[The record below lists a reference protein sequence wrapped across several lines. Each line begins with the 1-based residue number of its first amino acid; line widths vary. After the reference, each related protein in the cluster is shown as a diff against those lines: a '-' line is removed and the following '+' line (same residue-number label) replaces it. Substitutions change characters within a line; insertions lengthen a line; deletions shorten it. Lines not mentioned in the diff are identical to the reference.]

1 MYDKLIS
8 IIVPVY
14 NAENTIGTCVDSF
27 VRQSHKL
34 LEIIL
39 VDDGSTDNSGKICDE
54 LAIKDNR
61 IKVIHKDNEGI
72 SIEEI
77 HLIETL
83 DGRLKLSAALKSR
96 MGGCISLKSFVTA
109 AGHALGRQMRAAADT
124 KTFISKEPVNYVF
137 YEDRQ

>member
-14 NAENTIGTCVDSF
+14 NAENTIGTCVDSL

-61 IKVIHKDNEGI
+61 IKVIATGCMEVMQ
-72 SIEEI
+72 
-77 HLIETL
+77 ETL
-83 DGRLKLSAALKSR
+83 EAL
-96 MGGCISLKSFVTA
+96 LV
-109 AGHALGRQMRAAADT
+109 
-124 KTFISKEPVNYVF
+124 
-137 YEDRQ
+137 